1 MNWSDIAAA
10 AATLFFVMDPLG
22 NIPVFN
28 SVLSRFEPRRR
39 AHDHGA
45 RARHRARDHA
55 GPAVRGHAR
64 SSNFL
69 GLTQPSLNI
78 AGGVLLFIIAL
89 RMIFPQRGARASR
102 RRRTSRS
109 SCRSRCR
116 WWPGR
121 RRSRSCCCCS
131 STEPARIWEWCT
143 ALVIA
148 WASPRCCL
156 TTSPFLMRAL
166 GDRGLRALERLM
178 GMLLVLLATQ
188 MLLNGV
194 REFVRSLAVLARSR
208 HCCGFRFAAPL
219 ELGRSAILPRAQLR
233 QPFDDGRTIGSSSG
247 RRSCPSRR
255 RTAQPLSRASRRL

>member
-22 NIPVFN
+22 NMPVFN
-28 SVLSRFEPRRR
+28 AVLSRFTPQRR
-39 AHDHGA
+39 AQITA
-45 RARHRARDHA
+45 RELVIALVILLVFLFA
-55 GPAVRGHAR
+55 GTAILE
-64 SSNFL
+64 FL

-89 RMIFPQRGARASR
+89 RMIFPRAGKEVASEKDEPFIVPLAMPMVAGPS
-102 RRRTSRS
+102 TIAILLLL
-109 SCRSRCR
+109 
-116 WWPGR
+116 
-121 RRSRSCCCCS
+121 S

-148 WASPRCCL
+148 WAATTVLL
-156 TTSPFLMRAL
+156 TASPFLLRVL

-194 REFVRSLAVLARSR
+194 REFVQSLGA
-208 HCCGFRFAAPL
+208 
-219 ELGRSAILPRAQLR
+219 
-233 QPFDDGRTIGSSSG
+233 
-247 RRSCPSRR
+247 
-255 RTAQPLSRASRRL
+255 